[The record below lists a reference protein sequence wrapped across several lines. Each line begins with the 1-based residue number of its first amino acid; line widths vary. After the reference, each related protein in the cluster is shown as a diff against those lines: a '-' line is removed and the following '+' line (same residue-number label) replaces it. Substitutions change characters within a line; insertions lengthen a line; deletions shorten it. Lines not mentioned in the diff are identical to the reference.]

1 MLTAPITNIQRFS
14 LNDGPGIRTTVFFQG
29 CNMHCAW
36 CHNPETISMKPV
48 LLHYENKCIGCGKCI
63 QVCPQGAHKVVDGK
77 HVIDRS
83 LCVRCGKCADVCF
96 ASALVMSSKEMTV
109 EEVMKEIRQDK
120 LYYEESGGGVTFS
133 GGECMLQIDFLEACL
148 KGCKEKGLHTAVD
161 TAGHIPFDS
170 FARILPYTDLF
181 LYDVKAMDRE
191 KHQAFTGVPND
202 LILDNLS
209 KLLSMGKAVWVRVPV
224 IPTVNDTVEEMTAL
238 RRFLEKYGHP
248 EKVELLPYHA
258 LGEHKYAA
266 IGKKATSFQKP
277 EDAAMEQL
285 RIIFAVENFI

>member
-1 MLTAPITNIQRFS
+1 MRKTGTVFNIQRFCTD
-14 LNDGPGIRTTVFFQG
+14 DGPGIRTTVFLKG
-29 CNMHCAW
+29 CNLRCAW
-36 CHNPETISMKPV
+36 CHNPESQAGKAQWMFYPD
-48 LLHYENKCIGCGKCI
+48 KCIGCGRCKDI
-63 QVCPQGAHKVVDGK
+63 ADTDTDFVCYQEA
-77 HVIDRS
+77 RA
-83 LCVRCGKCADVCF
+83 LCGKEY
-96 ASALVMSSKEMTV
+96 SV
-109 EEVMKEIRQDK
+109 EEI
-120 LYYEESGGGVTFS
+120 LEEALKDTLFYQNSGGGVTFS

-161 TAGHIPFDS
+161 TAGHIPFES

-277 EDAAMEQL
+277 EDAALEQL
-285 RIIFAVENFI
+285 RILFKELHDE

>member
-1 MLTAPITNIQRFS
+1 M
-14 LNDGPGIRTTVFFQG
+14 
-29 CNMHCAW
+29 
-36 CHNPETISMKPV
+36 
-48 LLHYENKCIGCGKCI
+48 
-63 QVCPQGAHKVVDGK
+63 
-77 HVIDRS
+77 
-83 LCVRCGKCADVCF
+83 
-96 ASALVMSSKEMTV
+96 
-109 EEVMKEIRQDK
+109 
-120 LYYEESGGGVTFS
+120 
-133 GGECMLQIDFLEACL
+133 
-148 KGCKEKGLHTAVD
+148 D
-161 TAGHIPFDS
+161 TAGHIPFES

-277 EDAAMEQL
+277 EDAALEPL
-285 RIIFAVENFI
+285 RILFKELHDE